1 MASMAEGGYRGYIT
15 SRPVQG
21 SHFPQRVQ
29 NLVVRDYAQRR
40 GLPFRLSLTEYAMP
54 GCTMMLET
62 LLSDLGRLD
71 GIVLFSAFTLPE
83 RRAQRHSVLERVLAA
98 GKPLHAALENLVVRT
113 PEDAARWDDLIE
125 VSALLPATPFGGR
138 YEKDAAPLGTDATA
152 MLAAMGVSG

>member
-1 MASMAEGGYRGYIT
+1 M
-15 SRPVQG
+15 QG

-62 LLSDLGRLD
+62 LLGELDQLD
-71 GIVLFSAFTLPE
+71 GIVLFSVFTLPE
-83 RRAQRHSVLERVLAA
+83 RRAHRRSIFERVLAA
-98 GKPLHAALENLVVRT
+98 GKSLHAALENLVVRT
-113 PEDAARWDDLIE
+113 AEDDARWDDLIE

-138 YEKDAAPLGTDATA
+138 YEKDEAPLGRDAAA